1 MGTKIEATEFGG
13 TWNDT
18 VLLMDSSHNR
28 LSRLTQIDMLPLGNN
43 AIVCV
48 ML

>member
-1 MGTKIEATEFGG
+1 VGTKLEATGFGG

-18 VLLMDSSHNR
+18 VLLRDSSHNR
-28 LSRLTQIDMLPLGNN
+28 LSRVTQIDMLTFGNN
-43 AIVCV
+43 TIVCV